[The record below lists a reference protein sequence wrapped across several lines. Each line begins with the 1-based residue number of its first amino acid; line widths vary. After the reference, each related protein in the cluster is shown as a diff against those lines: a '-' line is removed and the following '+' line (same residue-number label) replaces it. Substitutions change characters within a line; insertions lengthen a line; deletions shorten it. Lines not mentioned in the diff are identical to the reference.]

1 MEVFAHYDVLDVAGQ
16 RVAEGHKASFC
27 LEDNV
32 CQPGV
37 DKRYNCANYG
47 DQGISVGCT
56 DTYAHNI
63 DCQWVDMTDVPHGH
77 YTLKVSI
84 NPEYK
89 MAEMSYDNNAA
100 VCDLIYT
107 QTYAAVTNCTLG
119 RP

>member
-1 MEVFAHYDVLDVAGQ
+1 MEVFAHYDVLDADGR

-47 DQGISVGCT
+47 DQGVSVGCT

-77 YTLKVSI
+77 YTLKASL
-84 NPEYK
+84 PSFY
-89 MAEMSYDNNAA
+89 SSS
-100 VCDLIYT
+100 
-107 QTYAAVTNCTLG
+107 LG
-119 RP
+119 